1 MISRSAR
8 RTPLSTRSALRNS
21 LGRGVAASLLVAAL
35 GPIGC
40 ATAPPAD
47 PNDHESLRRA
57 NDPFEPLN
65 RVVFVANIEADRYI
79 LKPVAYVYKEAVP
92 DQIQIIVSNFLHN
105 LRSPVVLA
113 NALLQGDFDHAGNTL
128 LRFTFNST
136 FGFAGA
142 ADIAH
147 DFGFARRNE
156 DFGQTL
162 AVWGAGEGPYL
173 MLPVLGPSNARDAV
187 GRVVD
192 YFTDPFAYFR
202 YERFTYSRFAA
213 KTVDTRVRNYD
224 LLHDLENT
232 SVDYY
237 AAIRSLY
244 RQNRRD
250 AIDNGAEAE
259 LPPLPEMAADEDDL
273 EDEEDVL
280 LPTPRAR

>member
-1 MISRSAR
+1 
-8 RTPLSTRSALRNS
+8 
-21 LGRGVAASLLVAAL
+21 
-35 GPIGC
+35 
-40 ATAPPAD
+40 
-47 PNDHESLRRA
+47 
-57 NDPFEPLN
+57 
-65 RVVFVANIEADRYI
+65 
-79 LKPVAYVYKEAVP
+79 
-92 DQIQIIVSNFLHN
+92 VSSFLHN
-105 LRSPVVLA
+105 LRSPVVMV

-128 LRFTFNST
+128 LRFTVNST
-136 FGFAGA
+136 FGFAGV
-142 ADIAH
+142 ADVAH
-147 DFGFARRNE
+147 DLGFPRRSE

-162 AVWGAGEGPYL
+162 AVWGVGEGPYL